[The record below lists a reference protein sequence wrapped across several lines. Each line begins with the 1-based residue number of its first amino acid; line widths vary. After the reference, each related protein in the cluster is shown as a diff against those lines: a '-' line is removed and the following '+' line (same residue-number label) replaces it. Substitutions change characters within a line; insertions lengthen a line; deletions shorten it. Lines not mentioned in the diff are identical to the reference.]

1 MFQNATT
8 IWDRKREYATG
19 VEPRAGWQRFGGLGY
34 LARRYV
40 ARVTEFL
47 TSANSSTISCSS
59 RAPWSPATAILKF
72 PFRSFAIAVSIQP
85 RDGLQIPADGFPV
98 WTAQP
103 ATQSSQHLGRR
114 NLQADGNEPVP
125 SCGAQ
130 GWSRIQVSVL
140 KNFRNTR
147 NTWNRYSNSTAV
159 FPLYI
164 RSNRISILSFEKFL
178 TIKL

>member
-1 MFQNATT
+1 MISISKENKEKFAREILISISKGDDKEIRKRRSKNKWLDVMFQNATA
-8 IWDRKREYATG
+8 IWDRKREYATR

-34 LARRYV
+34 LARRHI
-40 ARVTEFL
+40 ARVAEFL

-59 RAPWSPATAILKF
+59 RAPWSLASAILKF

-85 RDGLQIPADGFPV
+85 RDGLQIPADGLPV

-103 ATQSSQHLGRR
+103 ATQSSQHLGRW

-130 GWSRIQVSVL
+130 G
-140 KNFRNTR
+140 
-147 NTWNRYSNSTAV
+147 
-159 FPLYI
+159 
-164 RSNRISILSFEKFL
+164 
-178 TIKL
+178 